1 MMDTPNRA
9 QRRAAARATKGRSKP
24 RTQPDTLP
32 GALVGFGIAFDP
44 RLGRDRNW
52 YQNEGDVKRW
62 AENGQPMENAHGP
75 Q

>member
-1 MMDTPNRA
+1 MKTAHR
-9 QRRAAARATKGRSKP
+9 QSARAKREQ
-24 RTQPDTLP
+24 RTQQDAPLDALP
-32 GALVGFGIAFDP
+32 GALVGFGIAFDTS
-44 RLGRDRNW
+44 LGRDRNW

>member
-1 MMDTPNRA
+1 MKTAHR
-9 QRRAAARATKGRSKP
+9 QSARAKREQ
-24 RTQPDTLP
+24 RTQQDAPLDALP
-32 GALVGFGIAFDP
+32 GALVGFGIALDT

-62 AENGQPMENAHGP
+62 AENGQPMVNSHGP

>member
-1 MMDTPNRA
+1 MKTAHR
-9 QRRAAARATKGRSKP
+9 QSARAKREQ
-24 RTQPDTLP
+24 RTQQDAPLDALP
-32 GALVGFGIAFDP
+32 GALVGFGIALDT

-62 AENGQPMENAHGP
+62 AENGQPMEHAHGP

>member
-1 MMDTPNRA
+1 MKTAHR
-9 QRRAAARATKGRSKP
+9 QSARAKREQ
-24 RTQPDTLP
+24 RTQQDAPLDALP

-62 AENGQPMENAHGP
+62 AVNGQPMEHANGP

>member
-1 MMDTPNRA
+1 MKTAHR
-9 QRRAAARATKGRSKP
+9 QSARAKREQ
-24 RTQPDTLP
+24 RTQPDAPLDALP

-44 RLGRDRNW
+44 RLGRARNW

>member
-1 MMDTPNRA
+1 MKTAHR
-9 QRRAAARATKGRSKP
+9 QSARAKREQ
-24 RTQPDTLP
+24 RTQQDAPLDALP
-32 GALVGFGIAFDP
+32 GALVGFGTAFDP

>member
-1 MMDTPNRA
+1 MKTAHR
-9 QRRAAARATKGRSKP
+9 QSARAKREQ
-24 RTQPDTLP
+24 RTQPDALP

-44 RLGRDRNW
+44 RLGRARNW

-62 AENGQPMENAHGP
+62 AENGQPMEHANGP

>member
-1 MMDTPNRA
+1 MKTAHR
-9 QRRAAARATKGRSKP
+9 QSARAKREQ
-24 RTQPDTLP
+24 RTQQDAPLYALP

-62 AENGQPMENAHGP
+62 AENGQPMEHHNGP